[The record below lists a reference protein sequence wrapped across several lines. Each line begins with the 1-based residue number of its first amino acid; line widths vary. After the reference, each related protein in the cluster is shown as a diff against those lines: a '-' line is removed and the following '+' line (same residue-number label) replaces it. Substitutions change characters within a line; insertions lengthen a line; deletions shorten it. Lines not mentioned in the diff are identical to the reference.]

1 MKKSAFILGILM
13 LMMFAAAMPLS
24 ATMIT
29 VQTTGGSGYG
39 PYQYGQGGEFTL
51 KVISD
56 SSNFLQNLSGY
67 VETSSIETK
76 NVLSTVNTFQTF
88 CLEGNEY
95 INPYTTYYA
104 VVSDTNSAVAG
115 GAGSG
120 GSDPISKGTAWLY
133 SLFAT
138 GDLTGYNYSGTEA
151 QREASAN
158 LLQKTIWALEG
169 ESVTWDTAHNAF
181 MAAVENQFGSLDLA
195 NDDATYGQY
204 GVYVLNM
211 YTATGS
217 YAQDQL
223 AYVPVS
229 VPEPVSLLFL
239 GIGLVGIA
247 GIGRRMKK

>member
-1 MKKSAFILGILM
+1 M
-13 LMMFAAAMPLS
+13 LLAAAMPLS

-51 KVISD
+51 KVLSD
-56 SSNFLQNLSGY
+56 SSNFLDGLSGY
-67 VETSSIETK
+67 VDGTTA

-95 INPYTTYYA
+95 INPNTTYYA
-104 VVSDTNSAVAG
+104 IVSETNSAVGG

-138 GDLTGYNYSGTEA
+138 GDLAGYNYDGSET
-151 QREASAN
+151 QREASAS

-169 ESVTWDTAHNAF
+169 ESVSWDTANNIF

-195 NDDATYGQY
+195 NDDAAYGQY

-211 YTATGS
+211 YTATGC